1 MVRNVPCSSI
11 DRAARHQKAP
21 VMPEAL
27 QDAAMDRSDAGLF
40 ATTQWS
46 LVLRARDKSQAA
58 VSALCGSYWQPAVR
72 WLGLLVESL
81 DETAADGRKLHEP
94 STSDAAPDREY
105 DQAWAHGVLA
115 NALRRLQEECASQ
128 RHALLCY
135 ELMPVMFA
143 DETASPYQ
151 EIASKLEISE
161 NAVKVAAHRMRARL
175 GGLIRDEVRK
185 TVASQEEWREELC
198 YLIQLFSR

>member
-72 WLGLLVESL
+72 WLRARGYRDQDAEDLVQ
-81 DETAADGRKLHEP
+81 GF
-94 STSDAAPDREY
+94 
-105 DQAWAHGVLA
+105 LA
-115 NALRRLQEECASQ
+115 
-128 RHALLCY
+128 HALERNFL
-135 ELMPVMFA
+135 
-143 DETASPYQ
+143 
-151 EIASKLEISE
+151 
-161 NAVKVAAHRMRARL
+161 NGVAAEKGRFRTFLLKCLRNY
-175 GGLIRDEVRK
+175 
-185 TVASQEEWREELC
+185 VADQHDKAAAGK
-198 YLIQLFSR
+198 